1 MMMKVRL
8 VVKGKINADS
18 LSEKWESDA
27 SGEQQRAATSGSEED
42 TKDLTARL
50 KISKIL
56 VFKLN

>member
-1 MMMKVRL
+1 M
-8 VVKGKINADS
+8 KGKINADS